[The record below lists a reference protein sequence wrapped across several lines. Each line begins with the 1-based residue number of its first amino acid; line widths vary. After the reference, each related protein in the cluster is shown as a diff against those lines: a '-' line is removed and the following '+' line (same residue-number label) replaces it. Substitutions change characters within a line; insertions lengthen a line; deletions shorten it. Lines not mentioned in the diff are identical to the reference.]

1 MQGKECRR
9 EKGVRYPPNYNSK
22 TKEEMQFKKK
32 KHRGDEQ
39 MNKKM
44 TTLWKTRNRLVSIM
58 KHQVSSSAKSV
69 NVLTLSWHCTKTAK
83 PVFLWLEL
91 HLSTILWFLIQGFP
105 FNHLTLNCV
114 VFSLMCIG
122 GSSRTLALN
131 SWDIPFFFSFLVSY
145 LKLNTINF

>member
-1 MQGKECRR
+1 
-9 EKGVRYPPNYNSK
+9 
-22 TKEEMQFKKK
+22 
-32 KHRGDEQ
+32 

-69 NVLTLSWHCTKTAK
+69 NVLTLSWNCTKTAK

-114 VFSLMCIG
+114 VFSLMCCIG
-122 GSSRTLALN
+122 GSSRTLAVN
-131 SWDIPFFFSFLVSY
+131 SWDFPFFFSFLVSY